1 MIEIDI
7 KKQFRNGDDSFS
19 LDLRL
24 SIEQGSLT
32 AISGVSGAGKTTL
45 LRMIAGLEKP
55 DIGSIMV
62 NKNLWFESNSSKNL
76 KPQERKVGM
85 VFQEAA
91 LFPNM
96 TVEENLLFASKKQTD
111 TLDKVIQLTDIQK
124 LINRNPSTLSGG
136 QKQRVALARAIVQ
149 DPDLL
154 LLDEPLSALDGGTR
168 HALQL
173 TILKIQKEFSLT
185 TLLVS
190 HDQSEVLRLADHM
203 VVINDGQVS
212 HSGSPQSLIAGTSIS
227 GKFQFHGELISLEK
241 QDILYVASVL
251 IGNHMIQVVVDG
263 KEAQDLQIGDRVLV
277 ASKAFNPIIKR
288 IDQGSL

>member
-7 KKQFRNGDDSFS
+7 KKQFRNGNDSFS

-111 TLDKVIQLTDIQK
+111 TLDKVIQLTDIQG
-124 LINRNPSTLSGG
+124 LINRNSSTLSGG